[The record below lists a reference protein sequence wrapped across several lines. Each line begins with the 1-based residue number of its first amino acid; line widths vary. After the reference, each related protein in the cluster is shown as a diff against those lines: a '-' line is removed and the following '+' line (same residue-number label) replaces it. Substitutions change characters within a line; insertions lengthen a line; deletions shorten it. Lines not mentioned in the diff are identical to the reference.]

1 MNVSFRPFQPAFGSA
16 QDKRNMAQ
24 AKINKGAVT
33 SGYGNEYDKYVGFQ
47 NEKEELLRMHDE
59 YIEVGDEENAQE
71 CLEAVKLVG
80 ADFAALQ
87 RQLGIARSD
96 GSCADGRSVCE
107 CSLDGMGRTSH
118 VGRIPHS
125 IY

>member
-16 QDKRNMAQ
+16 QDKRKMAQ
-24 AKINKGAVT
+24 AEINKGAVP
-33 SGYGNEYDKYVGFQ
+33 SGCGNEYDKYVGFE
-47 NEKEELLRMHDE
+47 NEKKELFRMHHE
-59 YIEVGDEENAQE
+59 YIEAGDEENAQD

-80 ADFAALQ
+80 ADFATFQ

-107 CSLDGMGRTSH
+107 CRLDGMGHTSH